1 MNLVNLF
8 EDNKQSIANSLENKI
23 DLKWVNISISNLKR
37 FLLGIYHVVKE
48 KYVQH
53 YLDEFCFKLNRRN
66 HPNKFENLFE
76 FGLFGINGIKMVLFL
91 DIRISLEIE
100 VMFENISDWKEK
112 N

>member
-1 MNLVNLF
+1 MRLCLFPDNSTSYVNLINLF
-8 EDNKQSIANSLENKI
+8 EYNKQKLSNSLENKI

-66 HPNKFENLFE
+66 HPNKFENL
-76 FGLFGINGIKMVLFL
+76 LLNSI
-91 DIRISLEIE
+91 
-100 VMFENISDWKEK
+100 
-112 N
+112 